1 VFGAE
6 SILGPVG
13 LMSSPSDTTAT
24 EEGQDKNKDKNKSE
38 DKGDEDISVDITLDL
53 LNPEALHLN
62 QSIDEP
68 VTSGGEILDD
78 VPGGTN

>member
-1 VFGAE
+1 
-6 SILGPVG
+6 
-13 LMSSPSDTTAT
+13 MSSPSDTTAT
-24 EEGQDKNKDKNKSE
+24 EEGQDKNKNKSE
-38 DKGDEDISVDITLDL
+38 DKGDEDITVDITLDL
-53 LNPEALHLN
+53 LNPDALHLN

>member
-1 VFGAE
+1 
-6 SILGPVG
+6 
-13 LMSSPSDTTAT
+13 MSSPSDTTAT
-24 EEGQDKNKDKNKSE
+24 EEGQVKDKDKSE
-38 DKGDEDISVDITLDL
+38 DKGDEDITVDVALDL
-53 LNPEALHLN
+53 LNPDALRHN